1 LKRYGTI
8 SFDSEAKAW
17 RVECEPHVAL
27 RLKRV
32 FAGLGKAAKRY
43 YLISDTLDNA
53 RDLEWFIDRYPM
65 VVTDSSRLRERACEH
80 IERMDIVSQLLENRQ
95 PVKPFSLAFPPRDYQ
110 SQAAALLLARGSL
123 LLADDVG
130 IGKTLVAICTFTDPR
145 TLPAVVV
152 TLTHLPRQWQDE
164 LKMFA
169 PNLTTHIIKKGTP
182 YDLTAGRKDRNGQ
195 ITFADRLPDVII
207 MNYHKLAGWAE
218 TLARVARS
226 VTYDE
231 CQELRRRSTNTAR
244 SLKYESAMVLS
255 AAVKFRLGLSAS
267 PIYNYGA
274 EMHSVMDCIAPG
286 ALGTLGEFSE
296 EWCAGRTESVANPKA
311 FSFYLRDSGMMLRR
325 TRQEV
330 GRELP
335 EVSKIVH
342 YVDADAVALQKVSA
356 SCAEL
361 ARMILRAGEE
371 NRGDKMRAS
380 EELSNVLRQA
390 TGIAKAPY
398 VAEFVKLLLESER
411 KIVLYGWHRAVYD
424 IWLDQLKEFKPVLY
438 TGTESPAAKEASKHA
453 FVSGDSRLMIISLRS
468 GAGLDGLQK
477 ACRTVVFGELD
488 WSPGV
493 HLQNVGR
500 VHRDGQPDP
509 VAAYFLVSDFGSDPV
524 VTEILGLKRQ
534 QSDAITDP
542 NLSLI
547 ETLEADPQRI
557 KKLAASY
564 LAQIGVQ
571 KEKHE

>member
-1 LKRYGTI
+1 MNDESQCTVREYPQYGISISVRTRIARRYRDSAGDRSPAARGCPGSEGQNRFPVGWDWNRSEDRWKSDGNHATTARLCSVRCRPFVDPGHEPRTSSPMSRQNEWEDGHCGFHRRRGLKRYGTI

-182 YDLTAGRKDRNGQ
+182 YDLTAGRKERNGQ

-296 EWCAGRTESVANPKA
+296 EWCAGRTE
-311 FSFYLRDSGMMLRR
+311 
-325 TRQEV
+325 
-330 GRELP
+330 
-335 EVSKIVH
+335 
-342 YVDADAVALQKVSA
+342 
-356 SCAEL
+356 
-361 ARMILRAGEE
+361 
-371 NRGDKMRAS
+371 
-380 EELSNVLRQA
+380 
-390 TGIAKAPY
+390 
-398 VAEFVKLLLESER
+398 
-411 KIVLYGWHRAVYD
+411 
-424 IWLDQLKEFKPVLY
+424 
-438 TGTESPAAKEASKHA
+438 
-453 FVSGDSRLMIISLRS
+453 
-468 GAGLDGLQK
+468 
-477 ACRTVVFGELD
+477 
-488 WSPGV
+488 
-493 HLQNVGR
+493 
-500 VHRDGQPDP
+500 
-509 VAAYFLVSDFGSDPV
+509 
-524 VTEILGLKRQ
+524 
-534 QSDAITDP
+534 
-542 NLSLI
+542 
-547 ETLEADPQRI
+547 
-557 KKLAASY
+557 
-564 LAQIGVQ
+564 
-571 KEKHE
+571 